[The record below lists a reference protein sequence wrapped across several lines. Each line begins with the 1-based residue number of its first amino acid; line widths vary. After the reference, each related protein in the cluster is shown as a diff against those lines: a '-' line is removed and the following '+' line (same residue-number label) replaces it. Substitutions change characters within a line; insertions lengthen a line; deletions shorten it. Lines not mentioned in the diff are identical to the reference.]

1 MSQKPSGNLK
11 SSVRLS
17 FLSTIF
23 AGVIQFAG
31 MMVLARLLSPVDY
44 GVFAMCTAIAS
55 LAPVF
60 VTNVIERVLVVT
72 PAETDESDKTLPIAA
87 LCLLATVVAL
97 LICYPIDHFGL
108 VRINIMVLALVCLNS
123 ILFTS
128 AMISPRV
135 ALRRDIRFGPIVIAE
150 TSGVL
155 FGQLLTAM
163 VCGWLG
169 WGAYALVAAGF
180 VQSVVTLILLRWKT
194 RQQQLELPTPAKTL
208 ALLRSATALGGNAA
222 TELFNSQVS
231 PIALGTRLGPVA
243 LGLFNRSYSL
253 VQMPI
258 QLLVSSMARVMIS
271 ALFSVSEDRARS
283 RSMARS
289 LVRVSSAMA
298 TPVAAGIAGA
308 SHNFVLFAFGA
319 KWLAA
324 QSIMPLL
331 AIGAWGVMMG
341 TLFGI
346 VAEAMRAFNDKT
358 KYQTIST
365 ACLIALAL
373 AGATINLFWAV
384 AGIAL
389 SGCIFLLLFAH
400 LASRLLDLPLATVLA
415 WLTPGL
421 VVGAPCLAIS
431 LALGHFMAGSAAFVF
446 VAQIAGCGV
455 VDLAVTLL
463 LYPTLTLQIIN
474 GMAPGMLRFAPL
486 LARYLKRGA
495 TADAA

>member
-1 MSQKPSGNLK
+1 MSGKPSGNLK

-17 FLSTIF
+17 FLSTVF
-23 AGVIQFAG
+23 AGVLQFLG

-44 GVFAMCTAIAS
+44 GVFALCTAIAS
-55 LAPVF
+55 LSPVF

-72 PAETDESDKTLPIAA
+72 PVQGEERDKTLPIAL
-87 LCLLATVVAL
+87 LCLLATAVAL
-97 LICYPIDHFGL
+97 LICFPVNYFGL
-108 VRINIMVLALVCLNS
+108 VKINLTVLALVCLNS

-155 FGQLLTAM
+155 FGQLLTAI
-163 VCGWLG
+163 VFAWAG

-180 VQSVVTLILLRWKT
+180 VQNIVTLTLLRWKT
-194 RQQQLELPTPAKTL
+194 RRQRLDPPTPASMA
-208 ALLRSATALGGNAA
+208 ALLRSAAALGGNAA
-222 TELFNSQVS
+222 TELVNSQVS
-231 PIALGTRLGPVA
+231 PIVLGTRLGPAA

-271 ALFSVSEDRARS
+271 ALFSVSEDPVRLRG
-283 RSMARS
+283 MARS
-289 LVRVSSAMA
+289 LVRVSAAMA

-319 KWLAA
+319 RWLAA

-346 VAEAMRAFNDKT
+346 IAESMRAFNDKT
-358 KYQTIST
+358 RNQTIST
-365 ACLIALAL
+365 TCLIALSL
-373 AGATINLFWAV
+373 AGATIGLFWAV

-389 SGCIFLLLFAH
+389 SGCIFLLLF
-400 LASRLLDLPLATVLA
+400 SRLAARLLELPVLRVLGWLA
-415 WLTPGL
+415 PGL
-421 VVGAPCLAIS
+421 VIGAPCLAIS
-431 LALGHFMAGSAAFVF
+431 LVLGHVMSGPPTAVF
-446 VAQIAGCGV
+446 VAQIAGCGA
-455 VDLAVTLL
+455 VDVAAMLL
-463 LYPTLTLQIIN
+463 LYPALTLQIIN
-474 GMAPGMLRFAPL
+474 GMAPRLLRLFPS
-486 LARYLKRGA
+486 LARYLDRGA
-495 TADAA
+495 KIQAA